1 MDTMVTT
8 PVPEDVGSRLDV
20 FIAKEQA
27 APSRS
32 AAQRHLADGRVRVN
46 GLVETRP
53 SYRVREGDMVE
64 VDIAPPERSDS
75 VLPEQIQLV
84 VVYEDGDLMVVN
96 KPRAMV
102 VHPGGG
108 RTTGTLVNALLG
120 REMDLSHIGGAHR
133 PGIVHRLDKDT
144 TGLMIVAKNDS
155 AHTRLSADL
164 AARRV
169 DRRYLAIV
177 RGNITEKSGMV
188 DAPIGRHPIDRK
200 RQAVIPSGRPAI
212 TRFEVAERFGDYTL
226 VRVKLET
233 GRTHQIRVHMSYIGR
248 PVAGDPMYGG
258 HGAAGELGLE
268 GQALHSASLQFLHP
282 MTGNTMFFEV
292 PPPADFARAL
302 EGLRLRAREGGG
314 GRR

>member
-1 MDTMVTT
+1 MVTT
-8 PVPEDVGSRLDV
+8 PVPEDVGARLDV

-32 AAQRHLADGRVRVN
+32 AAQRHLAEGRVRVN

-64 VDIAPPERSDS
+64 VDIAPPERCDS
-75 VLPEQIQLV
+75 VVPEQIQLA
-84 VVYEDGDLMVVN
+84 VVYEDADLMVVN
-96 KPRAMV
+96 KPRCMV
-102 VHPGGG
+102 VHPGAG

-120 REMDLSHIGGAHR
+120 REMDLSHIGGALR

-144 TGLMIVAKNDS
+144 TGLMIVAKNDA

-164 AARRV
+164 AARRI
-169 DRRYLAIV
+169 DRRYLALV
-177 RGNITEKSGMV
+177 RGNVTEKSGLV

-212 TRFEVAERFGDYTL
+212 TRFDVMERFGDYTL
-226 VRVKLET
+226 VKVKLET

-248 PVAGDPMYGG
+248 PVAGDPVYGG
-258 HGAAGELGLE
+258 RDAAGELGLE
-268 GQALHSASLQFLHP
+268 AQALHSASLQFQHP
-282 MTGNTMFFEV
+282 ATANTMFFEA

-302 EGLRLRAREGGG
+302 DELRRHGRQGGG
-314 GRR
+314 GRM